1 MSARPA
7 APNSATERQRGDESR
22 LEIPVGM
29 WISVRKGRMIYRGQ
43 LLLAHDSLTKPDVKI
58 TSDIAASG
66 YRYLCAPVEIFIVGQ
81 TVIR

>member
-1 MSARPA
+1 MSGRA
-7 APNSATERQRGDESR
+7 ATEGHGRAEPR
-22 LEIPVGM
+22 LEIAAGT

-43 LLLAHDSLTKPDVKI
+43 LLLAHDSLTKPDVKL

-66 YRYLCAPVEIFIVGQ
+66 YRYLCAPVEVFIVGQ

>member
-1 MSARPA
+1 
-7 APNSATERQRGDESR
+7 
-22 LEIPVGM
+22 M

>member
-1 MSARPA
+1 MSGRQA
-7 APNSATERQRGDESR
+7 APSSAANGQAGNESR
-22 LEIPVGM
+22 LQIPVGK

-66 YRYLCAPVEIFIVGQ
+66 YRYLCAPLEIFIVGQ